1 MVSNSIDLKK
11 LNLDELNGVINI
23 YPWFAGARKELCRR
37 MSELGEGAWSD
48 ERYADAALY
57 LGSRRI
63 IAELAHKGHKADYSD
78 KDIKELLKAYIDEGV
93 GEVND
98 EGQERRII
106 VVGGDYFSKSQY
118 DRVKRDS
125 DNIFS
130 SFASKAKAEGYVEM
144 PESDFTDI
152 CTETLASVYAEQGYY
167 DQAKS
172 IYDKLILRYPE
183 KSAYF
188 AALIEKLK

>member
-11 LNLDELNGVINI
+11 LNLDELNGVITL
-23 YPWFAGARKELCRR
+23 YPWYAGARKELCRR

-63 IAELAHKGHKADYSD
+63 IAELAHKGHKSDYSD
-78 KDIKELLKAYIDEGV
+78 KDIKELLKSYIDEGV
-93 GEVND
+93 GEIHE
-98 EGQERRII
+98 EGERRII
-106 VVGGDYFSKSQY
+106 VVGGDYFSKAQY
-118 DRVKRDS
+118 ERVKKDG

-130 SFASKAKAEGYVEM
+130 SFASKAKAEGYVDI
-144 PESDFTDI
+144 PETDFTDI
-152 CTETLASVYAEQGYY
+152 CTETLAQVYAEQGYY
-167 DQAKS
+167 EQAKS

-188 AALIEKLK
+188 ASLIEKLK